1 MPFRKSP
8 NPGVSAPGSIFVVV
22 LIFESLQY
30 PGIRSSGELRVA
42 GCRLVGAGCRLVG
55 AGCRLLIELVIAVIL
70 VAVVE
75 LVAVELAGQ
84 VAVVEVLAQVLKV
97 VTGRLEKPGVE
108 LSRRV
113 GLVAKE
119 VEHVA
124 ILNRAGPVVAK
135 S

>member
-1 MPFRKSP
+1 M
-8 NPGVSAPGSIFVVV
+8 
-22 LIFESLQY
+22 
-30 PGIRSSGELRVA
+30 ELAVDWLELA
-42 GCRLVGAGCRLVG
+42 ADCL
-55 AGCRLLIELVIAVIL
+55 ELVVAVIL
-70 VAVVE
+70 VAV
-75 LVAVELAGQ
+75 VELAGQ
-84 VAVVEVLAQVLKV
+84 VAVVEVLAQVLKI

>member
-1 MPFRKSP
+1 MAGCRL
-8 NPGVSAPGSIFVVV
+8 V
-22 LIFESLQY
+22 
-30 PGIRSSGELRVA
+30 RA

-55 AGCRLLIELVIAVIL
+55 AGCRLVGAGCRLVGAGCRL
-70 VAVVE
+70 VRAGGSCHSGGSGG
-75 LVAVELAGQ
+75 AGGSIYIELAGQ

-97 VTGRLEKPGVE
+97 VTGRLEKPRVE

-124 ILNRAGPVVAK
+124 ILNGAGPVVAK
-135 S
+135 SS